1 MRFSGLACSGA
12 WAFVWSWYG
21 QTSNFKKDQYQ
32 SDTSHKVRATYSLV
46 KLACGLSRLRV
57 IFSLACHVG
66 LPSSCAFWQP
76 VRSIYYLGCCDGSKY
91 AATRLR
97 RSLEV
102 LVGTASCFEL
112 PASFP
117 FPFVLGVDF
126 AFITLGVLE
135 SVKVCEG
142 AAIVS
147 SPIARHLYKLLCI
160 GHTGYLVEE
169 CGPMRRFDFSYYRR
183 QSRSSMHVIRRPA
196 TYPYIHI

>member
-1 MRFSGLACSGA
+1 MRFSGLARSGA

-46 KLACGLSRLRV
+46 KLACGLSRLRE

-117 FPFVLGVDF
+117 FPYVLGVDF
-126 AFITLGVLE
+126 CIHNAWSFGI
-135 SVKVCEG
+135 CEG
-142 AAIVS
+142 LRRGISSLRSLA
-147 SPIARHLYKLLCI
+147 SPIARHLYN
-160 GHTGYLVEE
+160 
-169 CGPMRRFDFSYYRR
+169 SY
-183 QSRSSMHVIRRPA
+183 VLA
-196 TYPYIHI
+196 TLAT